1 MWIKVKALFKPDTDE
16 EESDEILALKGEIPQ
31 PKPDDIA
38 INSDALEAF
47 YPDEDPCNTVVFLRN
62 GESFVLL
69 ISFDALME
77 VLTNELV
84 FYGQN

>member
-1 MWIKVKALFKPDTDE
+1 MWIKTKALFKPDMDE

-47 YPDEDPCNTVVFLRN
+47 YPDVDPNNTVVFLRN

-69 ISFDALME
+69 ISFDGLLE
-77 VLTNELV
+77 LLTNEVV